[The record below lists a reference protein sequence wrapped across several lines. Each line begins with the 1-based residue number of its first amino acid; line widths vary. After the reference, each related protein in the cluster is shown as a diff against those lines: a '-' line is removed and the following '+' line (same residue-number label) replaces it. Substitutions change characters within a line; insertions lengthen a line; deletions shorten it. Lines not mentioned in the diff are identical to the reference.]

1 MNTDLDK
8 LLSEAKKQAK
18 AKNIFVILPVEIE
31 YEDENTLSENCL
43 YIIDNHGKELY
54 KYTKTKL
61 VPLFETDEYVVG
73 DGNVPNLN
81 VTLPSGNKIKL
92 ATVICMDSNFT
103 WFIRSKVDND
113 TELLIVPTWDWKPID
128 KFHNNWTLY
137 RSIENGFTIV
147 RSTYDG
153 YSAVFGPYGQ
163 TYGLSHT
170 DYSGFENVIIYE
182 TPVKQRFTIY
192 KYIGPI
198 IDWMYPLALVLLLI
212 SPKIKMK
219 KK

>member
-1 MNTDLDK
+1 MAMNKVKINSD
-8 LLSEAKKQAK
+8 
-18 AKNIFVILPVEIE
+18 VELKDRLVAI
-31 YEDENTLSENCL
+31 NRV
-43 YIIDNHGKELY
+43 
-54 KYTKTKL
+54 TKVTKGGRTFTFAAI
-61 VPLFETDEYVVG
+61 VVVG